1 MIAHTSPIFMYQ
13 FSYCQIRI
21 KVTICQ
27 TDSIMTL
34 NCELRQDVFSV
45 LYGKLIIKLPKI
57 YFLCTYVEQIIIQQ
71 RFNVLLQF
79 QFFNILKIYELP
91 RRGDRRV
98 LQIFQKKFHSPG
110 DHRPKY
116 FMAH

>member
-1 MIAHTSPIFMYQ
+1 MYQ
-13 FSYCQIRI
+13 FSYYQIRI

-57 YFLCTYVEQIIIQQ
+57 YFFCTYVEQIIIQQ

-98 LQIFQKKFHSPG
+98 LQSFQKKFHSPG

-116 FMAH
+116 FIAH